1 MVYTRKNKGTC
12 SSSTTVELDQ
22 NNVIKS
28 ISVAGGCDGNLKGI
42 CSLLEGQSADA
53 VIERL
58 SGLTCGRKKTSCPD
72 QIALAIAEAVEN
84 NK

>member
-22 NNVIKS
+22 ANVIKS
-28 ISVAGGCDGNLKGI
+28 ITVQGGCDGNLKGI
-42 CSLLEGQSADA
+42 CRLLTGRSADEA
-53 VIERL
+53 IDSLCGV
-58 SGLTCGRKKTSCPD
+58 TCGRKATSCPD
-72 QIALAIAEAVEN
+72 QIALAIREAVEQ